1 MSKSILTLQD
11 IHRSFPM
18 AGSMVDVLKGVSLA
32 IPEGSTTALVGASG
46 AGKSTLLYVM
56 GGLDRPTSGSV
67 VVDGTPIQSL
77 GERDLALFRN
87 KTIGFVF
94 QFHHLLPEFSA
105 LENIMMPALLGSMPV
120 EEATQRAQ
128 TLLRSVGLEHRGG
141 HRPGELSGGEQQ
153 RVAIARA
160 LIMRPKILLADEPTG
175 NLDGTTSRAVYDLLA
190 SIQQE
195 TGITLILV
203 THNDQIAERT
213 GRVVRLHDGRI
224 SADSL
229 EVK

>member
-105 LENIMMPALLGSMPV
+105 LENIMMPALLRFSNF
-120 EEATQRAQ
+120 
-128 TLLRSVGLEHRGG
+128 LRR
-141 HRPGELSGGEQQ
+141 
-153 RVAIARA
+153 
-160 LIMRPKILLADEPTG
+160 
-175 NLDGTTSRAVYDLLA
+175 
-190 SIQQE
+190 
-195 TGITLILV
+195 
-203 THNDQIAERT
+203 
-213 GRVVRLHDGRI
+213 
-224 SADSL
+224 SAYSPPMFS
-229 EVK
+229 